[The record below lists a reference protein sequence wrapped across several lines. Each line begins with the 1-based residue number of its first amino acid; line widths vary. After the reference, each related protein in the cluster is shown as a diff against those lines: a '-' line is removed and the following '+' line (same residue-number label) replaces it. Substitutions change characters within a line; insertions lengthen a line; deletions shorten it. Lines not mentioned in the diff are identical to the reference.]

1 MPRDDNRFEAN
12 NFYNPNKYEWSTVK
26 RLGKKMGL
34 NFTSSGDRIK
44 EIEDIDLGKT
54 EIIQSPHKVLD
65 LFLNMIKLAI
75 SHLRFTSN

>member
-1 MPRDDNRFEAN
+1 
-12 NFYNPNKYEWSTVK
+12 
-26 RLGKKMGL
+26 MGL

-75 SHLRFTSN
+75 SHLRFTSKTNATD

>member
-1 MPRDDNRFEAN
+1 
-12 NFYNPNKYEWSTVK
+12 
-26 RLGKKMGL
+26 LGKKVGL

-75 SHLRFTSN
+75 SHLRFTSKTNATD